1 RWERLDRDRGE
12 EQPQVADEVDGIRG
26 GRARPRDQHAGE
38 RGSDDPGR
46 LPEDLVERDGCG
58 HQLGADQSRR
68 RRLPRRAVDRA
79 QSPREQ
85 VRHVQQQER
94 GVAADRARD
103 QPARDRH
110 VPDLRPDQDPPA
122 IVSVDERPTD
132 ERPGHAADE
141 RRDTEQSDL
150 RRRSRER
157 VDLDGEP
164 DADELRTERRD
175 QRAAPQQAEVA
186 RDAERCHIDR
196 DATKTPRHG
205 RTLTGRSRGPYPKAV
220 STAPSSTSRPSASSG
235 SSIVSGGS
243 SRMTLPYVPA
253 LSTITPPSSAARV
266 IRFIVS
272 VTSGSFVSG
281 SSTSSIAH
289 IAPRPRTSPTCG

>member
-1 RWERLDRDRGE
+1 TVEARQRWERLDRDRGE
-12 EQPQVADEVDGIRG
+12 EQPQVADEVDGIGG

-46 LPEDLVERDGCG
+46 LPQDLVERHGCG

-68 RRLPRRAVDRA
+68 RRLPRRAA
-79 QSPREQ
+79 
-85 VRHVQQQER
+85 
-94 GVAADRARD
+94 
-103 QPARDRH
+103 
-110 VPDLRPDQDPPA
+110 
-122 IVSVDERPTD
+122 
-132 ERPGHAADE
+132 
-141 RRDTEQSDL
+141 
-150 RRRSRER
+150 
-157 VDLDGEP
+157 
-164 DADELRTERRD
+164 
-175 QRAAPQQAEVA
+175 
-186 RDAERCHIDR
+186 DR

-272 VTSGSFVSG
+272 VTSGS
-281 SSTSSIAH
+281 
-289 IAPRPRTSPTCG
+289 